1 MRILVVEDEKKVASF
16 LKKGLE
22 EENYAVDVAHDG
34 EEGLALAHIN
44 EYDLV
49 ILDIMLP
56 KLDGMEVLRQIR
68 SDGSGVPILIL
79 TAKKKDDGENGSPRG
94 R

>member
-22 EENYAVDVAHDG
+22 EEYYAVDTAFDG
-34 EEGLALAHIN
+34 EEGLALAQIN
-44 EYDLV
+44 EYDLI

-56 KLDGMEVLRQIR
+56 KLDGMEVLRRIR
-68 SDGSGVPILIL
+68 GNGSSVPILLL
-79 TAKKKDDGENGSPRG
+79 T
-94 R
+94 

>member
-79 TAKKKDDGENGSPRG
+79 TG
-94 R
+94 RMTT